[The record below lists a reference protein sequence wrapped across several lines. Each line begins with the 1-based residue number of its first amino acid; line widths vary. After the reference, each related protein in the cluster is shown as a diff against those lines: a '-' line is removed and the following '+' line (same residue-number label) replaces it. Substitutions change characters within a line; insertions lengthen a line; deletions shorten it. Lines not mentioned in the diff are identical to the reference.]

1 MIYLVK
7 RQKHKSPKNTLT
19 TKNIFASLP
28 IVLLWWTFW
37 LGTQALFMVDVPFL
51 SNWLTSSNPQTSF
64 ISLTLWIIT
73 INIVALGIWHW
84 RKRDYSFLKIK
95 DRWDILGYIVPLL
108 LIVALLATKST
119 VFNVPIWIYIL
130 AMVIS
135 NLCQELLTTGYMQTG
150 LSKTL
155 GPVVAAIVTCIMF
168 YFGHFMIADTFSLM
182 GGIMV
187 TGFILFS
194 WLRYT
199 RGNIYLANIVHL
211 TWSLAM
217 VLAF

>member
-1 MIYLVK
+1 
-7 RQKHKSPKNTLT
+7 
-19 TKNIFASLP
+19 
-28 IVLLWWTFW
+28 
-37 LGTQALFMVDVPFL
+37 MVDVPFL